1 MAIRA
6 CVEGQFLNMKLQSA
20 WMNLETQVV
29 YITGGASI
37 NSAIAQV
44 IANVFGATVQRLAVF
59 SACALGGALRGA
71 SIAYGES
78 LHKLQT
84 LFCEPDT
91 SSTIQPQDATDCYMG
106 TMERFKNELVFAL
119 NMDSIISHGFC
130 ATHEK

>member
-6 CVEGQFLNMKLQSA
+6 CVEGQF
-20 WMNLETQVV
+20 
-29 YITGGASI
+29 
-37 NSAIAQV
+37 
-44 IANVFGATVQRLAVF
+44 
-59 SACALGGALRGA
+59 GGALRGA

-78 LHKLQT
+78 LHKLKPCSVNQT
-84 LFCEPDT
+84 L

-130 ATHEK
+130 ATQDKIQDTRHNIPLISL